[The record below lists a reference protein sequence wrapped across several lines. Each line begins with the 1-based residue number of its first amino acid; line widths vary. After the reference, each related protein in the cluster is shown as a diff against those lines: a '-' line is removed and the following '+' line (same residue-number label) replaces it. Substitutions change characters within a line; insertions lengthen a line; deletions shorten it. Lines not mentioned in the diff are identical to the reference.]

1 MKIAIAGYG
10 IEGQSN
16 YEYWNNNGNE
26 VTIVDEKLSPGMPI
40 PNGAK
45 TILGEGSFDRLQDF
59 DLVIRTAGLAPY
71 KIKTNGKIWSST
83 NEFLDKCPA
92 KIIGVTGTKGKGT
105 TSSLIAS
112 IFNAT
117 GKKTWLV
124 GNIGVAPL
132 SVLADIK
139 PDDVVVMEMSSFQLW
154 DAVKSPHIAVIL
166 GIEPDHLDV
175 HKDFDDYVMAKAH
188 IRKFQKADDICI
200 YHSTNESSNRAAN
213 VISEGKL
220 IKYNT
225 DQDKGVY
232 YKNDNFYIGG
242 ELICSRDNLKLIG
255 MHNVENA
262 CAAITVA
269 KYCGVSNQEIVKGL
283 ESFVGLKHRLEFV
296 RTFDGIDYYNDSFSS
311 NPSASV
317 AALLSFEKPIVLIL
331 GGRDKGAD
339 FNHLISLCQDRSNYL
354 RAVMLIGESKT
365 MLYELFKNN
374 AISVNVIMSNTNDM
388 EQIVTEAK
396 SLARQGD
403 VVLLSPAC
411 ASFDMFKDF
420 YQRGDL
426 FRSTVLSL

>member
-10 IEGQSN
+10 IEGQSS
-16 YEYWNNNGNE
+16 YDYWNNNGNE
-26 VTIVDEKLSPGMPI
+26 VVIVDEKLTPTMEMTE
-40 PNGAK
+40 GAK
-45 TILGEGSFDRLQDF
+45 TMLGEGVFGRLDEF
-59 DLVIRTAGLAPY
+59 DLVIRTAGLAPF

-105 TSSLIAS
+105 TASLIAS
-112 IFNAT
+112 IFEAT

-132 SVLADIK
+132 SVLPEINT
-139 PDDVVVMEMSSFQLW
+139 DDFVVMEMSSFQLW

-188 IRKFQKADDICI
+188 IRKFQTPDDICI
-200 YHSTNESSNRAAN
+200 YHPDNVSSYRAAN
-213 VISEGKL
+213 VTNVGTL

-225 DQDKGVY
+225 NQDKGVFF
-232 YKNDNFYIGG
+232 KDNNFYFGS
-242 ELICSRDNLKLIG
+242 ELICTRESLKLLG

-269 KYCGVSNQEIVKGL
+269 KYCGVSNEEIITGL
-283 ESFVGLKHRLEFV
+283 EKFVGLKHRLEFV
-296 RTFDGIDYYNDSFSS
+296 RNFEGVDYYNDSFSS

-339 FNHLISLCQDRSNYL
+339 FNHLIQLCQKRSDNL
-354 RAVMLIGESKT
+354 RAVMLIGESKN
-365 MLYELFKNN
+365 MLFEMFKNN
-374 AISVNVIMSNTNDM
+374 ASNVNVVMSSAKNM
-388 EQIVTEAK
+388 EEIVSESR
-396 SLARQGD
+396 SLANAGD